1 MLHLGMARELEKYQP
16 FEKHDQSLFQNC
28 QDEVCPFFNETVYLF
43 LF

>member
-1 MLHLGMARELEKYQP
+1 MLHLGMARELEKHQP
-16 FEKHDQSLFQNC
+16 FEKHDQYLFQNR